1 MKKLF
6 IFLFALSCINILSF
20 AQEQP
25 KHEFRASWMT
35 TGYGLDWP
43 RQKTADAQKVEL
55 QQKLDA
61 LVAGN
66 HNAVC
71 LQVRSFSDAIYKSSY
86 EPWADCLTGTRGQ
99 DPGYDPLAFAIE
111 EAHKRG
117 LELHVWVN
125 PFRVTPSGVLSTDD
139 PVWKNA
145 GQWIIKYNNSSF
157 SGQIIDPGYPEA
169 RDYVH
174 NVFMEI
180 VNNYDIDG
188 ILMDDYFYA
197 YGGTNNEDA
206 DSRSKHLYKVTDAD
220 KDNSY
225 IDDWRRANVDSVVH
239 RLYRDLQ
246 KTKPWVRFGMG
257 TPGNWSNKATAGSYY
272 GISLPATTAMESYDA
287 LYCNPVEWAKQGW
300 VDYLNPQVYWSTT
313 AKKGDY
319 DILTPWWAK
328 KICEHFSNKLPNGQK
343 VHFFASQGACYAYD
357 SDGMEGYNDGVAE
370 IQRQIDVNRANL
382 SSGYTG
388 SVLFSTSS
396 AILMRNELRESHFK
410 YKALPPAMSWKS
422 KTTLDAPTN
431 LTVKDTVLIWEHPSA
446 ERFTIY
452 CYPRETK
459 NTSTKATSS
468 TIPTQEEL
476 WASYKTA
483 SGLTGLGNLSE
494 ITAQETPCKV
504 ICTKLTATEVQ
515 KAFANTDWTWLK
527 NYITKVQN
535 SQKGNAVATSTV
547 PELTD
552 DLTTAA
558 WRYAI
563 AAFFLQTQ
571 YDAWPYSADF
581 TTAGQSSAWGPA
593 YLGEEEGSN
602 DDSNTG
608 NDNSENS
615 DNNITS
621 NTPAPEY
628 LKTVV
633 YGNSCRLDGW
643 GDLSQYTIAV
653 YSYDRYGVEHAAGYY
668 EGTEIYEPKVAIY
681 WELDG
686 GTVDVTLPTFVT
698 ERYVLPIPTKEG
710 YEFGG
715 WYNTK
720 AMRGKKITEIPAGWE
735 GTLYAKWTETEQ
747 KPEIVW
753 ELNGGSIDED
763 LPTFVRE
770 TYVLPTPYKED
781 NDFDGWYSTAD
792 FQENTSLTE
801 IPANWKGTLYA
812 KWKPTTAL
820 HSISI
825 NEKMEVYDVM
835 GRLVGT
841 TLPSGTGIFLVKQ
854 GNNTYKIVL

>member
-1 MKKLF
+1 MKK
-6 IFLFALSCINILSF
+6 IFLFLFTLAIGITTLYAN
-20 AQEQP
+20 P

-43 RQKTADAQKVEL
+43 RNKTIDAQKAEL

-61 LVAGN
+61 LVVGN

-71 LQVRSFSDAIYKSSY
+71 LQVRSFADAIYKSSY

-125 PFRVTPSGVLSTDD
+125 PFRVTPSGTLSTDD

-174 NVFMEI
+174 KVLMEI

-197 YGGTNNEDA
+197 YGGTNSEDA

-272 GISLPATTAMESYDA
+272 GISLPATTAMESYDY
-287 LYCNPVEWAKQGW
+287 LYCNPVEWAKKGW

-328 KICEHFSNKLPNGQK
+328 KVCENFSNKLPNGQK
-343 VHFFASQGACYAYD
+343 VHFFASQGACYVYD
-357 SDGMEGYNDGVAE
+357 NDGMEGYNDGVAE

-388 SVLFSTSS
+388 SVFFSTSS
-396 AILMRNELRESHFK
+396 AILMRNELRESHFQ
-410 YKALPPAMSWKS
+410 YKALPPAMTWKS
-422 KTTLDAPTN
+422 KTTLAAPTN
-431 LTVKDTVLIWEHPSA
+431 VKVKDTVMSWEHPTA

-452 CYPRETK
+452 IYPRGSK
-459 NTSTKATSS
+459 GIAAKDNAAAATV
-468 TIPTQEEL
+468 PTQEEL
-476 WASYKTA
+476 WTNFKTDA
-483 SGLTGLGNLSE
+483 GLSGLGTLATINTGDMVAS
-494 ITAQETPCKV
+494 CKT
-504 ICTKLTATEVQ
+504 ICTKLNATEVQ
-515 KAFANTDWTWLK
+515 KAFSNSNWTWLK
-527 NYITKVQN
+527 NYIAKVQN
-535 SQKGNAVATSTV
+535 AQKGNAVATSTV

-552 DLTTAA
+552 DLTAA
-558 WRYAI
+558 TWRYAI

-571 YDAWPYSADF
+571 YTAWPYSADF
-581 TTAGQSSAWGPA
+581 TTAGQPSAWGPA
-593 YLGEEEGSN
+593 YLGEDTGS
-602 DDSNTG
+602 G
-608 NDNSENS
+608 NNGGNNSGDNGGNS
-615 DNNITS
+615 QPDTY

-633 YGNSCRLDGW
+633 YGKSCRMDGW
-643 GDLSQYTIAV
+643 GDLSKLTVAI
-653 YSYDRYGVEHAAGYY
+653 YSYDRFGVEHDAAYY
-668 EGTEIYEPKVAIY
+668 EGNEVYEPKVAIK

-686 GTVDVTLPTFVT
+686 GTVDVDLPTYVT
-698 ERYVLPIPTKEG
+698 ERYVLPIPLKYG
-710 YEFGG
+710 YDFDC
-715 WYNTK
+715 WRSVKTT
-720 AMRGKKITEIPAGWE
+720 RGQKITEIPAGWE
-735 GTLYAKWTETEQ
+735 GTLYAFWKKWPTDVTNIIWNDQIQVYDIMGRFVGNE
-747 KPEIVW
+747 
-753 ELNGGSIDED
+753 
-763 LPTFVRE
+763 LPTDQHGVFIV
-770 TYVLPTPYKED
+770 
-781 NDFDGWYSTAD
+781 
-792 FQENTSLTE
+792 
-801 IPANWKGTLYA
+801 I
-812 KWKPTTAL
+812 
-820 HSISI
+820 
-825 NEKMEVYDVM
+825 
-835 GRLVGT
+835 
-841 TLPSGTGIFLVKQ
+841 Q
-854 GNNTYKIVL
+854 GKNKVKIVL

>member
-1 MKKLF
+1 MKKILL
-6 IFLFALSCINILSF
+6 FLFTLAVGISTVYAN
-20 AQEQP
+20 P
-25 KHEFRASWMT
+25 KYEFRASWMT

-43 RQKTADAQKVEL
+43 RQKTADAQKAEL

-71 LQVRSFSDAIYKSSY
+71 LQVRSFCDAIYKSSY

-125 PFRVTPSGVLSTDD
+125 PFRVTPSGTLSTDD

-174 NVFMEI
+174 KVLMEI

-197 YGGTNNEDA
+197 YGDTNSEDA

-246 KTKPWVRFGMG
+246 KTKPWVRFGVG
-257 TPGNWSNKATAGSYY
+257 TPGNWTNKAPAGSYN
-272 GISLPATTAMESYDA
+272 GISLPATTAMESYDY

-328 KICEHFSNKLPNGQK
+328 KVCENFSNKLPNGQK
-343 VHFFASQGACYAYD
+343 VHFFASQGACYVYD
-357 SDGMEGYNDGVAE
+357 NDGMEGYNDGVAE

-410 YKALPPAMSWKS
+410 FKALPPAMSWKS
-422 KTTLDAPTN
+422 KTTLAAPTN
-431 LTVKDTVLIWEHPSA
+431 VKVKDTVMSWEHPTA

-452 CYPRETK
+452 LCPRGTK
-459 NTSTKATSS
+459 GIAAKNNAAAVSV
-468 TIPTQEEL
+468 PTQEEL

-483 SGLTGLGNLSE
+483 AGLSGLGTLSE
-494 ITAQETPCKV
+494 IATQTTPCKV

-515 KAFANTDWTWLK
+515 KAFSNASWTWLK
-527 NYITKVQN
+527 DYIARVQN
-535 SQKGNAVATSTV
+535 AQKGNVVATSTV

-552 DLTTAA
+552 DLTAA
-558 WRYAI
+558 TWRYAI

-571 YDAWPYSADF
+571 YTAWPYSADF
-581 TTAGQSSAWGPA
+581 TTAGQPSAWGPA
-593 YLGEEEGSN
+593 YLGE
-602 DDSNTG
+602 DTG
-608 NDNSENS
+608 DNGS
-615 DNNITS
+615 DNGGNNSGDNGGNTS
-621 NTPAPEY
+621 QPETYNTPAPEY
-628 LKTVV
+628 LKAVV
-633 YGNSCRLDGW
+633 YGKSCRMDGW
-643 GDLSQYTIAV
+643 GDLSQYTIAI
-653 YSYDRYGVEHAAGYY
+653 YSYDRFGIEHAAAYY
-668 EGTEIYEPKVAIY
+668 EGNEVYEPKVAIK

-686 GTVDVTLPTFVT
+686 GTVDVDLPTYVT
-698 ERYVLPIPTKEG
+698 ERYVLPIPHKQG
-710 YEFGG
+710 YDFDC
-715 WYNTK
+715 WRSVKTT
-720 AMRGKKITEIPAGWE
+720 RGQKITEIPAGWE
-735 GTLYAKWTETEQ
+735 GTLYAFWKKNSSAVEDIQ
-747 KPEIVW
+747 F
-753 ELNGGSIDED
+753 NGSI
-763 LPTFVRE
+763 
-770 TYVLPTPYKED
+770 
-781 NDFDGWYSTAD
+781 
-792 FQENTSLTE
+792 
-801 IPANWKGTLYA
+801 
-812 KWKPTTAL
+812 
-820 HSISI
+820 
-825 NEKMEVYDVM
+825 EVYDIM
-835 GRLVGT
+835 GRYVGNE
-841 TLPSGTGIFLVKQ
+841 LPTDQHGVFIIIQ
-854 GNNTYKIVL
+854 GKNQAKVVL

>member
-1 MKKLF
+1 MKK
-6 IFLFALSCINILSF
+6 IFLFLFTLAIGITTLYAN
-20 AQEQP
+20 P

-43 RQKTADAQKVEL
+43 RNKTIDAQKAEL

-61 LVAGN
+61 LVVGN

-71 LQVRSFSDAIYKSSY
+71 LQVRSFADAIYKSSY

-125 PFRVTPSGVLSTDD
+125 PFRVTPSGTLSTDD

-174 NVFMEI
+174 KVFMEI

-197 YGGTNNEDA
+197 YGGTNTEDA

-257 TPGNWSNKATAGSYY
+257 TPGHWSNKATAGSYY
-272 GISLPATTAMESYDA
+272 GISLPATTAMESYDY
-287 LYCNPVEWAKQGW
+287 LYCNPVEWAKKGW

-328 KICEHFSNKLPNGQK
+328 KVCENFSNKLPNGQK
-343 VHFFASQGACYAYD
+343 VHFFASQGACYVYD
-357 SDGMEGYNDGVAE
+357 NDGMEGYNDGVAE

-410 YKALPPAMSWKS
+410 CKALVPPMDWKS
-422 KTTLDAPTN
+422 KTTLAAPTN
-431 LTVKDTVLIWEHPSA
+431 VKVKDTVMSWEHPNA

-452 CYPRETK
+452 IYPRGSK
-459 NTSTKATSS
+459 GIAAKDNAAAATV
-468 TIPTQEEL
+468 PTQEEL
-476 WASYKTA
+476 WASFKTA
-483 SGLTGLGNLSE
+483 AGLSGLGTLAE
-494 ITAQETPCKV
+494 IQNTKPCDNASDPCEHRKICAKLDATMVSKV
-504 ICTKLTATEVQ
+504 FAKTE
-515 KAFANTDWTWLK
+515 WTWLK
-527 NYITKVQN
+527 NYIKSVQ
-535 SQKGNAVATSTV
+535 TD
-547 PELTD
+547 LTD
-552 DLTTAA
+552 DLSAAA

-563 AAFFLQTQ
+563 AAFFLQSQHT
-571 YDAWPYSADF
+571 AWPASADF
-581 TTAGQSSAWGPA
+581 TTAGQPSAWGPA
-593 YLGEEEGSN
+593 YLGEDTGDN
-602 DDSNTG
+602 GGNTG
-608 NDNSENS
+608 GDSGN
-615 DNNITS
+615 TS
-621 NTPAPEY
+621 ANTPAPEY

-633 YGNSCRLDGW
+633 YGKSCRMDGW
-643 GDLSQYTIAV
+643 GDLSTKTVAI
-653 YSYDRYGVEHAAGYY
+653 YSYDRFGVEHAAAYY
-668 EGTEIYEPKVAIY
+668 EGNEVYEPKVEIF

-686 GTVDVTLPTFVT
+686 GKVDGDLPTYVT
-698 ERYVLPIPTKEG
+698 ERYVLPIPVKYG
-710 YEFGG
+710 YNFDC
-715 WYNTK
+715 WRSVKSN
-720 AMRGKKITEIPAGWE
+720 RGQKLTEIPAGW
-735 GTLYAKWTETEQ
+735 
-747 KPEIVW
+747 
-753 ELNGGSIDED
+753 
-763 LPTFVRE
+763 
-770 TYVLPTPYKED
+770 
-781 NDFDGWYSTAD
+781 
-792 FQENTSLTE
+792 
-801 IPANWKGTLYA
+801 KGTLYA
-812 KWKPTTAL
+812 FWKKWSTDITD
-820 HSISI
+820 ITW
-825 NEKMEVYDVM
+825 NEQTQVYDIM
-835 GRLVGT
+835 GRFVGNE
-841 TLPSGTGIFLVKQ
+841 LPTDQHGVFIVIQ
-854 GNNTYKIVL
+854 GKNKVKIVL

>member
-1 MKKLF
+1 MKK
-6 IFLFALSCINILSF
+6 IFLFLFTLAIGITTLYAN
-20 AQEQP
+20 P

-43 RQKTADAQKVEL
+43 KNKTIDAQKAEL

-61 LVAGN
+61 LVVGN

-71 LQVRSFSDAIYKSSY
+71 LQVRSFADAIYKSSY

-125 PFRVTPSGVLSTDD
+125 PFRVTPSGTLSTDD

-174 NVFMEI
+174 KVFMEI

-197 YGGTNNEDA
+197 YGGTNTEDA

-257 TPGNWSNKATAGSYY
+257 TPGHWSNKATAGSYY
-272 GISLPATTAMESYDA
+272 GISLPATTAMESYDY
-287 LYCNPVEWAKQGW
+287 LYCNPVEWAKKGW

-328 KICEHFSNKLPNGQK
+328 KVCENFSNKLPNGQK
-343 VHFFASQGACYAYD
+343 VHFFASQGACYVYD
-357 SDGMEGYNDGVAE
+357 NDGMEGYNDGVAE

-396 AILMRNELRESHFK
+396 AILMRNDLRESHFK
-410 YKALPPAMSWKS
+410 FKALPPAMSWKS
-422 KTTLDAPTN
+422 KTTLAAPTN
-431 LTVKDTVLIWEHPSA
+431 VKVKDTVMSWEHPTA

-452 CYPRETK
+452 IYPRGSKGIAAK
-459 NTSTKATSS
+459 NNAAAATV
-468 TIPTQEEL
+468 PTQEEL
-476 WASYKTA
+476 WTNFKTDA
-483 SGLTGLGNLSE
+483 GLSGLGTLATINTGDMVAS
-494 ITAQETPCKV
+494 CKT
-504 ICTKLTATEVQ
+504 ICTKLNAAEVQ
-515 KAFANTDWTWLK
+515 KAFSNSNWTWLK
-527 NYITKVQN
+527 NYIAKVQN
-535 SQKGNAVATSTV
+535 AQKGNAVATSTV

-552 DLTTAA
+552 DLTAA
-558 WRYAI
+558 TWRYAI

-571 YDAWPYSADF
+571 YTAWPYSADF
-581 TTAGQSSAWGPA
+581 TTAGQPSAWGPA
-593 YLGEEEGSN
+593 YLGEDTGSGDN
-602 DDSNTG
+602 GG
-608 NDNSENS
+608 NNSGDNGGNS
-615 DNNITS
+615 QPDTY

-633 YGNSCRLDGW
+633 YGKSCRMDGW
-643 GDLSQYTIAV
+643 GDLSTKTVAI
-653 YSYDRYGVEHAAGYY
+653 YSYDRFGVEHAAAYY
-668 EGTEIYEPKVAIY
+668 EGNEVYEPKVEIF

-686 GTVDVTLPTFVT
+686 GKVDGELPTYVT
-698 ERYVLPIPTKEG
+698 ERYVLPIPVKYG
-710 YEFGG
+710 YNFDC
-715 WYNTK
+715 WRSVKTT
-720 AMRGKKITEIPAGWE
+720 RGQKLTEIPAGW
-735 GTLYAKWTETEQ
+735 
-747 KPEIVW
+747 
-753 ELNGGSIDED
+753 
-763 LPTFVRE
+763 
-770 TYVLPTPYKED
+770 
-781 NDFDGWYSTAD
+781 
-792 FQENTSLTE
+792 
-801 IPANWKGTLYA
+801 KGTLYA
-812 KWKPTTAL
+812 FWKKWSTDITD
-820 HSISI
+820 ITW
-825 NEKMEVYDVM
+825 NEQTQVYDIM
-835 GRLVGT
+835 GRFVGNE
-841 TLPSGTGIFLVKQ
+841 LPTDQHGVFIVIQ
-854 GNNTYKIVL
+854 GKNKVKIVL

>member
-1 MKKLF
+1 MKKILL
-6 IFLFALSCINILSF
+6 FLFTLAVGVSTLYAN
-20 AQEQP
+20 P

-35 TGYGLDWP
+35 TGYGLDCP
-43 RQKTADAQKVEL
+43 RQKTEDAQQQEL
-55 QQKLDA
+55 RQKFDA

-71 LQVRSFSDAIYKSSY
+71 LQVRSFCDAIYKSSY

-99 DPGYDPLAFAIE
+99 DPGYDPLEFAIQ

-125 PFRVTPSGVLSTDD
+125 PFRVTPSGTLSTDD

-145 GQWIIKYNNSSF
+145 GQWIIKYSNSSF

-174 NVFMEI
+174 KVLMEI

-197 YGGTNNEDA
+197 YGGTNSEDA

-246 KTKPWVRFGMG
+246 KVKPWVRFGMG
-257 TPGNWSNKATAGSYY
+257 TPGHWTNKAPAGSYY
-272 GISLPATTAMESYDA
+272 GISLPATTAMESYDY

-328 KICEHFSNKLPNGQK
+328 KVCENFSNKLPNGQK
-343 VHFFASQGACYAYD
+343 VHFFASQGACYVYD
-357 SDGMEGYNDGVAE
+357 NDGMEGYNDGVAE

-410 YKALPPAMSWKS
+410 FKALPPAMSWKS
-422 KTTLDAPTN
+422 KTTLAAPTN
-431 LTVKDTVLIWEHPSA
+431 VKVKDTVMSWEHPTA

-452 CYPRETK
+452 IYPRGSKGIAAK
-459 NTSTKATSS
+459 NNTAAA

-476 WASYKTA
+476 WANFKTA
-483 SGLTGLGNLSE
+483 AGLSGLGTLATINTGDMVAS
-494 ITAQETPCKV
+494 CKT
-504 ICTKLTATEVQ
+504 ICTKLNATEVQ
-515 KAFANTDWTWLK
+515 KAFSNSNWTWLK
-527 NYITKVQN
+527 NYIAKVQN
-535 SQKGNAVATSTV
+535 AQKGNTVATSTV

-552 DLTTAA
+552 DLTAA
-558 WRYAI
+558 TWRYAI

-571 YDAWPYSADF
+571 YTAWPYSADF
-581 TTAGQSSAWGPA
+581 TSAGQPSAWGPA
-593 YLGEEEGSN
+593 YLGEDTGSGDN
-602 DDSNTG
+602 GGDNGGNTG
-608 NDNSENS
+608 GSTGGT
-615 DNNITS
+615 TS
-621 NTPAPEY
+621 ANTPAPEY

-633 YGNSCRLDGW
+633 YGKSCRMDGW
-643 GDLSQYTIAV
+643 GDLSQYTIAI
-653 YSYDRYGVEHAAGYY
+653 YSYDRFGVEHAAAYY
-668 EGTEIYEPKVAIY
+668 EGNEVYEPKVAIK

-686 GTVDVTLPTFVT
+686 GTVDVDLPTYVT
-698 ERYVLPIPTKEG
+698 ERYVLPIPHKQG
-710 YEFGG
+710 YDFDC
-715 WYNTK
+715 WRSVKTT
-720 AMRGKKITEIPAGWE
+720 RGQKITEIPAGWE
-735 GTLYAKWTETEQ
+735 GTLYAFWK
-747 KPEIVW
+747 K
-753 ELNGGSIDED
+753 N
-763 LPTFVRE
+763 
-770 TYVLPTPYKED
+770 
-781 NDFDGWYSTAD
+781 NTAAV
-792 FQENTSLTE
+792 ENLSLTE
-801 IPANWKGTLYA
+801 TLQ
-812 KWKPTTAL
+812 
-820 HSISI
+820 
-825 NEKMEVYDVM
+825 VYDIM
-835 GRLVGT
+835 GRYIGEQ
-841 TLPSGTGIFLVKQ
+841 LPTDQHGIFIIIQ
-854 GNNTYKIVL
+854 GENNFKIVL

>member
-1 MKKLF
+1 MKK
-6 IFLFALSCINILSF
+6 IFLFLFTLAIGITTLYAN
-20 AQEQP
+20 P

-43 RQKTADAQKVEL
+43 RNKTIDAQKAEL

-61 LVAGN
+61 LVVGN

-71 LQVRSFSDAIYKSSY
+71 LQVRSFADAIYKSSY

-125 PFRVTPSGVLSTDD
+125 PFRVTPSGTLSTDD

-174 NVFMEI
+174 KVFMEI

-197 YGGTNNEDA
+197 YGGTNTEDA

-257 TPGNWSNKATAGSYY
+257 TPGNWSNKGTAGSYY
-272 GISLPATTAMESYDA
+272 GISLPATTAMESYDY
-287 LYCNPVEWAKQGW
+287 LYCNPVEWAKKGW

-328 KICEHFSNKLPNGQK
+328 KVCENFSNKLPNGQK
-343 VHFFASQGACYAYD
+343 VHFFASQGACYVYD
-357 SDGMEGYNDGVAE
+357 NDGMEGYNDGVAE

-388 SVLFSTSS
+388 SVFFSTSS
-396 AILMRNELRESHFK
+396 AILMRNELRESHFQ
-410 YKALPPAMSWKS
+410 YKALPPAMTWKS
-422 KTTLDAPTN
+422 KTTLAAPTN
-431 LTVKDTVLIWEHPSA
+431 VKVKDTVMSWEHPNA

-452 CYPRETK
+452 IYPRGSK
-459 NTSTKATSS
+459 GIAAKDNAAAATV
-468 TIPTQEEL
+468 PTQEEL
-476 WASYKTA
+476 WTSFKTDA
-483 SGLTGLGNLSE
+483 GLSGLGTLATINTGDMVAS
-494 ITAQETPCKV
+494 CKT
-504 ICTKLTATEVQ
+504 ICTKLNATEVQ
-515 KAFANTDWTWLK
+515 KAFSNSNWTWLK
-527 NYITKVQN
+527 NYIAKVQN
-535 SQKGNAVATSTV
+535 AQKGNAVATSTV

-552 DLTTAA
+552 DLTAA
-558 WRYAI
+558 TWRYAI

-571 YDAWPYSADF
+571 YTAWPYSADF
-581 TTAGQSSAWGPA
+581 TTAGQPSAWGPA
-593 YLGEEEGSN
+593 YLGE
-602 DDSNTG
+602 DTG
-608 NDNSENS
+608 AGDNGGNNS
-615 DNNITS
+615 GDNGGNSQPDTY

-633 YGNSCRLDGW
+633 YGKSCRMDGW
-643 GDLSQYTIAV
+643 GDLSTKTVAI
-653 YSYDRYGVEHAAGYY
+653 YSYDRFGVEHAAAYY
-668 EGTEIYEPKVAIY
+668 EGNEVYEPKVEIF

-686 GTVDVTLPTFVT
+686 GKVDGDLPTYVT
-698 ERYVLPIPTKEG
+698 ERYVLPIPVKYG
-710 YEFGG
+710 YNFDC
-715 WYNTK
+715 WRSVKST
-720 AMRGKKITEIPAGWE
+720 RGQKLTEIPAGW
-735 GTLYAKWTETEQ
+735 
-747 KPEIVW
+747 
-753 ELNGGSIDED
+753 
-763 LPTFVRE
+763 
-770 TYVLPTPYKED
+770 
-781 NDFDGWYSTAD
+781 
-792 FQENTSLTE
+792 
-801 IPANWKGTLYA
+801 KGTLYA
-812 KWKPTTAL
+812 FWKKWPTDVTN
-820 HSISI
+820 II
-825 NEKMEVYDVM
+825 WNEQIQVYDLM
-835 GRLVGT
+835 GRFVGNE
-841 TLPSGTGIFLVKQ
+841 LPTDQHGVFIVIQ
-854 GNNTYKIVL
+854 GKNKVKIVL

>member
-1 MKKLF
+1 MKK
-6 IFLFALSCINILSF
+6 IFLFLFTLAIGITTLYAN
-20 AQEQP
+20 P

-43 RQKTADAQKVEL
+43 RNKTIDAQKAEL

-61 LVAGN
+61 LVVGN

-71 LQVRSFSDAIYKSSY
+71 LQVRSFADAIYKSSY

-125 PFRVTPSGVLSTDD
+125 PFRVTPSGTLSTDD

-174 NVFMEI
+174 KVFMEI

-197 YGGTNNEDA
+197 YGGTNTEDA

-257 TPGNWSNKATAGSYY
+257 TPGHWSNKATAGSYY
-272 GISLPATTAMESYDA
+272 GISLPATTAMESYDY
-287 LYCNPVEWAKQGW
+287 LYCNPVEWAKKGW

-328 KICEHFSNKLPNGQK
+328 KVCENFSNKLPNGQK
-343 VHFFASQGACYAYD
+343 VHFFASQGACYVYD
-357 SDGMEGYNDGVAE
+357 NDGMEGYNDGVAE

-388 SVLFSTSS
+388 SVFFSTSS

-410 YKALPPAMSWKS
+410 YKALPPAMTWKS
-422 KTTLDAPTN
+422 KTTLAAPTN
-431 LTVKDTVLIWEHPSA
+431 VKVKDTVMTWEHPTA

-452 CYPRETK
+452 IYPRGSK
-459 NTSTKATSS
+459 GIAAKDNAAAATV
-468 TIPTQEEL
+468 PTQEEL

-483 SGLTGLGNLSE
+483 AGLSGLGTLATINTGDMVAS
-494 ITAQETPCKV
+494 CKT
-504 ICTKLTATEVQ
+504 ICTKLNAAEVQ
-515 KAFANTDWTWLK
+515 KAFSNSNWTWLK
-527 NYITKVQN
+527 NYIAKVQN
-535 SQKGNAVATSTV
+535 AQKGNAVATSTV

-552 DLTTAA
+552 DLTAA
-558 WRYAI
+558 TWRYAI

-571 YDAWPYSADF
+571 YPAWPYSADF
-581 TTAGQSSAWGPA
+581 TTAGQPSAWGPA
-593 YLGEEEGSN
+593 YLGEDTGSGDN
-602 DDSNTG
+602 GG
-608 NDNSENS
+608 NNSGDNGGNS
-615 DNNITS
+615 QPDTY

-633 YGNSCRLDGW
+633 YGKSCRMDGW
-643 GDLSQYTIAV
+643 GDLSTKTVAI
-653 YSYDRYGVEHAAGYY
+653 YSYDRFGVEHAAAYY
-668 EGTEIYEPKVAIY
+668 EGNEVYEPKVEIF

-686 GTVDVTLPTFVT
+686 GKVDGELPTYVT
-698 ERYVLPIPTKEG
+698 ERYVLPIPVKYG
-710 YEFGG
+710 YNFDC
-715 WYNTK
+715 WRSVKTT
-720 AMRGKKITEIPAGWE
+720 RGQKLTEIPAGW
-735 GTLYAKWTETEQ
+735 
-747 KPEIVW
+747 
-753 ELNGGSIDED
+753 
-763 LPTFVRE
+763 
-770 TYVLPTPYKED
+770 
-781 NDFDGWYSTAD
+781 
-792 FQENTSLTE
+792 
-801 IPANWKGTLYA
+801 KGTLYA
-812 KWKPTTAL
+812 FWTKWPTDVTN
-820 HSISI
+820 II
-825 NEKMEVYDVM
+825 WNDQIQVYDIM
-835 GRLVGT
+835 GRFVGNE
-841 TLPSGTGIFLVKQ
+841 LPTDQHGVFIVIQ
-854 GNNTYKIVL
+854 GKNKVKIVL

>member
-1 MKKLF
+1 MKK
-6 IFLFALSCINILSF
+6 IFLFLFTLAIGITTLYAN
-20 AQEQP
+20 P

-43 RQKTADAQKVEL
+43 KNKTIDAQKAEL

-61 LVAGN
+61 LVVGN

-71 LQVRSFSDAIYKSSY
+71 LQVRSFADAIYKSSY

-125 PFRVTPSGVLSTDD
+125 PFRVTPSGTLSTDD

-174 NVFMEI
+174 KVFMEI

-197 YGGTNNEDA
+197 YGGTNTEDA

-257 TPGNWSNKATAGSYY
+257 TPGHWSNKATAGSYY
-272 GISLPATTAMESYDA
+272 GISLPATTAMESYDY
-287 LYCNPVEWAKQGW
+287 LYCNPVEWAKKGW

-328 KICEHFSNKLPNGQK
+328 KVCENFSNKLPNGQK
-343 VHFFASQGACYAYD
+343 VHFFASQGACYVYD
-357 SDGMEGYNDGVAE
+357 NDGMEGYNDGVAE

-388 SVLFSTSS
+388 SVFFSTSS

-410 YKALPPAMSWKS
+410 YKALPPAMTWKS
-422 KTTLDAPTN
+422 KTTLAAPTN
-431 LTVKDTVLIWEHPSA
+431 VKVKDTVMSWEHPTA

-452 CYPRETK
+452 IYPRGSKGIAAK
-459 NTSTKATSS
+459 NNAAAATV
-468 TIPTQEEL
+468 PTQEEL
-476 WASYKTA
+476 WTNFKTDA
-483 SGLTGLGNLSE
+483 GLSGLGTLATINTGDMVAS
-494 ITAQETPCKV
+494 CKT
-504 ICTKLTATEVQ
+504 ICTKLNAAEVQ
-515 KAFANTDWTWLK
+515 KAFSNSNWTWLK
-527 NYITKVQN
+527 NYIAKVQN
-535 SQKGNAVATSTV
+535 AQKGNAVATSTV

-552 DLTTAA
+552 DLTAA
-558 WRYAI
+558 TWRYAI

-571 YDAWPYSADF
+571 YTAWPYSADF
-581 TTAGQSSAWGPA
+581 TTAGQPSAWGPA
-593 YLGEEEGSN
+593 YLGEDTGSGDN
-602 DDSNTG
+602 GG
-608 NDNSENS
+608 NNSGDNGGNS
-615 DNNITS
+615 QPDTY

-633 YGNSCRLDGW
+633 YGKSCRMDGW
-643 GDLSQYTIAV
+643 GDLSTKTVAI
-653 YSYDRYGVEHAAGYY
+653 YSYDRFGVEHAAAYY
-668 EGTEIYEPKVAIY
+668 EGNEVYEPKVEIF

-686 GTVDVTLPTFVT
+686 GKVDGELPTYVT
-698 ERYVLPIPTKEG
+698 ERYVLPIPLKYG
-710 YEFGG
+710 YDFDC
-715 WYNTK
+715 WRSVKTT
-720 AMRGKKITEIPAGWE
+720 RGQKLTEIPAGW
-735 GTLYAKWTETEQ
+735 
-747 KPEIVW
+747 
-753 ELNGGSIDED
+753 
-763 LPTFVRE
+763 
-770 TYVLPTPYKED
+770 
-781 NDFDGWYSTAD
+781 
-792 FQENTSLTE
+792 
-801 IPANWKGTLYA
+801 KGTLYA
-812 KWKPTTAL
+812 FWKKWSTDITD
-820 HSISI
+820 ITW
-825 NEKMEVYDVM
+825 NEQTQVYDIM
-835 GRLVGT
+835 GRFVGNE
-841 TLPSGTGIFLVKQ
+841 LPTDQHGVFIVIQ
-854 GNNTYKIVL
+854 GKNKVKIVL

>member
-1 MKKLF
+1 MKK
-6 IFLFALSCINILSF
+6 IFLFLFTLAIGITTLYAN
-20 AQEQP
+20 P

-43 RQKTADAQKVEL
+43 KNKTIDAQKAEL

-61 LVAGN
+61 LVVGN

-71 LQVRSFSDAIYKSSY
+71 LQVRSFADAIYKSSY

-125 PFRVTPSGVLSTDD
+125 PFRVTPSGTLSTDD

-174 NVFMEI
+174 KVFMEI

-197 YGGTNNEDA
+197 YGGTNTEDA

-257 TPGNWSNKATAGSYY
+257 TPGHWSNKATAGSYY
-272 GISLPATTAMESYDA
+272 GISLPATTAMESYDY
-287 LYCNPVEWAKQGW
+287 LYCNPVEWAKKGW

-328 KICEHFSNKLPNGQK
+328 KVCENFSNKLPNGQK
-343 VHFFASQGACYAYD
+343 VHFFASQGACYVYD
-357 SDGMEGYNDGVAE
+357 NDGMEGYNDGVAE

-410 YKALPPAMSWKS
+410 YKALPPAMTWKS
-422 KTTLDAPTN
+422 KTTLAAPTN
-431 LTVKDTVLIWEHPSA
+431 VKVKDTVMSWEHPTA

-452 CYPRETK
+452 IYPRGSK
-459 NTSTKATSS
+459 GIAAKDNAAAATV
-468 TIPTQEEL
+468 PTQEEL
-476 WASYKTA
+476 WTNFKTDA
-483 SGLTGLGNLSE
+483 GLSGLGTLATINTGDMVAS
-494 ITAQETPCKV
+494 CKT
-504 ICTKLTATEVQ
+504 ICTKLNATEVQ
-515 KAFANTDWTWLK
+515 KAFSNSNWTWLK
-527 NYITKVQN
+527 NYIAKVQN
-535 SQKGNAVATSTV
+535 AQKGNAVATSTV

-552 DLTTAA
+552 DLTAA
-558 WRYAI
+558 TWRYAI

-571 YDAWPYSADF
+571 YTAWPYSADF
-581 TTAGQSSAWGPA
+581 TTAGQPSAWGPA
-593 YLGEEEGSN
+593 YLGEDTGSGDN
-602 DDSNTG
+602 GG
-608 NDNSENS
+608 NNSGDNGGNS
-615 DNNITS
+615 QPDTY

-633 YGNSCRLDGW
+633 YGKSCRMDGW
-643 GDLSQYTIAV
+643 GDLSTKTVAI
-653 YSYDRYGVEHAAGYY
+653 YSYDRFGVEHAAAYY
-668 EGTEIYEPKVAIY
+668 EGNEVYEPKVEIF

-686 GTVDVTLPTFVT
+686 GKVDGELPTYVT
-698 ERYVLPIPTKEG
+698 ERYVLPIPLKYG
-710 YEFGG
+710 YDFDC
-715 WYNTK
+715 WRSVKTT
-720 AMRGKKITEIPAGWE
+720 RGQKLTEIPAGW
-735 GTLYAKWTETEQ
+735 
-747 KPEIVW
+747 
-753 ELNGGSIDED
+753 
-763 LPTFVRE
+763 
-770 TYVLPTPYKED
+770 
-781 NDFDGWYSTAD
+781 
-792 FQENTSLTE
+792 
-801 IPANWKGTLYA
+801 KGTLYA
-812 KWKPTTAL
+812 FWKKWSTDITD
-820 HSISI
+820 ITW
-825 NEKMEVYDVM
+825 NEQTQVYDIM
-835 GRLVGT
+835 GRFVGNE
-841 TLPSGTGIFLVKQ
+841 LPTDQHGVFIVIQ
-854 GNNTYKIVL
+854 GKNKVKIVL

>member
-1 MKKLF
+1 MKK
-6 IFLFALSCINILSF
+6 IFLFLFTLAIGITTLYAN
-20 AQEQP
+20 P

-43 RQKTADAQKVEL
+43 KNKTIDAQKAEL

-61 LVAGN
+61 LVVGN

-71 LQVRSFSDAIYKSSY
+71 LQVRSFADAIYKSSY

-125 PFRVTPSGVLSTDD
+125 PFRVTPSGTLSTDD

-174 NVFMEI
+174 KVFMEI

-197 YGGTNNEDA
+197 YGSTNTEDA

-257 TPGNWSNKATAGSYY
+257 TPGHWSNKATAGSYY
-272 GISLPATTAMESYDA
+272 GISLPATTAMESYDY
-287 LYCNPVEWAKQGW
+287 LYCNPVEWAKKGW

-328 KICEHFSNKLPNGQK
+328 KVCENFSNKLPNGQK

-357 SDGMEGYNDGVAE
+357 NDGMEGYNDGVAE

-410 YKALPPAMSWKS
+410 YKALPPAMTWKS
-422 KTTLDAPTN
+422 KTTLAAPTN
-431 LTVKDTVLIWEHPSA
+431 VKVKDTVMTWEHPTA

-452 CYPRETK
+452 IYPRGSK
-459 NTSTKATSS
+459 GIAAKDNAAAATV
-468 TIPTQEEL
+468 PTQEEL

-483 SGLTGLGNLSE
+483 AGLSGLGTLATINTGDMVAS
-494 ITAQETPCKV
+494 CKT
-504 ICTKLTATEVQ
+504 ICTKLNAAEVQ
-515 KAFANTDWTWLK
+515 KAFSNSNWTWLK
-527 NYITKVQN
+527 NYIAKVQN
-535 SQKGNAVATSTV
+535 AQKGNAVATSTV

-552 DLTTAA
+552 DLTAA
-558 WRYAI
+558 TWRYAI

-571 YDAWPYSADF
+571 YTAWPYSADF
-581 TTAGQSSAWGPA
+581 TTAGQPSAWGPA
-593 YLGEEEGSN
+593 YLGEDTGSGDN
-602 DDSNTG
+602 GG
-608 NDNSENS
+608 NNSGDNGGNS
-615 DNNITS
+615 QPDTY

-633 YGNSCRLDGW
+633 YGKSCRMDGW
-643 GDLSQYTIAV
+643 GDLSTKTVAI
-653 YSYDRYGVEHAAGYY
+653 YSYDRFGVEHAAAYY
-668 EGTEIYEPKVAIY
+668 EGNEVYEPKVEIF

-686 GTVDVTLPTFVT
+686 GKVDGELPTYVT
-698 ERYVLPIPTKEG
+698 ERYVLPIPVKYG
-710 YEFGG
+710 YNFDC
-715 WYNTK
+715 WRSVKTT
-720 AMRGKKITEIPAGWE
+720 RGQKLTEIPAGW
-735 GTLYAKWTETEQ
+735 
-747 KPEIVW
+747 
-753 ELNGGSIDED
+753 
-763 LPTFVRE
+763 
-770 TYVLPTPYKED
+770 
-781 NDFDGWYSTAD
+781 
-792 FQENTSLTE
+792 
-801 IPANWKGTLYA
+801 KGTLYA
-812 KWKPTTAL
+812 FWTKWPTDVTN
-820 HSISI
+820 II
-825 NEKMEVYDVM
+825 WNDQIQVYDIM
-835 GRLVGT
+835 GRFVGNE
-841 TLPSGTGIFLVKQ
+841 LPTDQHGVFIVIQ
-854 GNNTYKIVL
+854 GKNKVKIVL

>member
-1 MKKLF
+1 MKKILL
-6 IFLFALSCINILSF
+6 FLFTLAVGISTVYAN
-20 AQEQP
+20 P
-25 KHEFRASWMT
+25 KYEFRASWMT

-43 RQKTADAQKVEL
+43 RQKTKDAQQTEL
-55 QQKLDA
+55 KQKLDA

-71 LQVRSFSDAIYKSSY
+71 LQVRSFADAIYKSSY
-86 EPWADCLTGTRGQ
+86 EPWADCLTGVRGQ

-125 PFRVTPSGVLSTDD
+125 PFRVTPSGTLSTDD

-174 NVFMEI
+174 KVLMEI

-197 YGGTNNEDA
+197 YGGTNSEDA
-206 DSRSKHLYKVTDAD
+206 DSRSKHLYKLTDAD

-246 KTKPWVRFGMG
+246 KVKPWVRFGMG
-257 TPGNWSNKATAGSYY
+257 TPGHWTNKAPAGSYY
-272 GISLPATTAMESYDA
+272 GISLPATTAMESYDY

-328 KICEHFSNKLPNGQK
+328 KVCENFSNKLPNGQK

-357 SDGMEGYNDGVAE
+357 NDGMEGYNDGVAE

-410 YKALPPAMSWKS
+410 FKALPPAMDWKS
-422 KTTLDAPTN
+422 KTTLAAPTN
-431 LTVKDTVLIWEHPSA
+431 VKVKDTVMSWEHPTA
-446 ERFTIY
+446 ERFTVYI
-452 CYPRETK
+452 YPRGSKGIAAK
-459 NTSTKATSS
+459 NNAAAASV
-468 TIPTQEEL
+468 PTQEEL
-476 WASYKTA
+476 WSSYKTA
-483 SGLTGLGNLSE
+483 AGLSGLGTLSE
-494 ITAQETPCKV
+494 IATQTTPCKV

-515 KAFANTDWTWLK
+515 KAFSNASWTWLK
-527 NYITKVQN
+527 DYIARVQN
-535 SQKGNAVATSTV
+535 AQKGNAVATSTV
-547 PELTD
+547 PELTN
-552 DLTTAA
+552 DLTQAT

-571 YDAWPYSADF
+571 YTAWPYSADF
-581 TTAGQSSAWGPA
+581 TTAGQPSAWGPA
-593 YLGEEEGSN
+593 YLGEDTGDNGSDN
-602 DDSNTG
+602 GG
-608 NDNSENS
+608 NNSGDNSG
-615 DNNITS
+615 TTTQPTY

-628 LKTVV
+628 LKAVV
-633 YGNSCRLDGW
+633 YGKSCRMDGW
-643 GDLSQYTIAV
+643 GDLSQYTIAI
-653 YSYDRYGVEHAAGYY
+653 YSYDRFGIEHAAAYY
-668 EGTEIYEPKVAIY
+668 EGNEVYEPKVAIK

-686 GTVDVTLPTFVT
+686 GTVDVDLPTYVT
-698 ERYVLPIPTKEG
+698 ERYVLPIPHKQG
-710 YEFGG
+710 YDFEC
-715 WYNTK
+715 WRSVKTT
-720 AMRGKKITEIPAGWE
+720 RGQKITEIPAGWE
-735 GTLYAKWTETEQ
+735 GTLYAFWKKNSSAVEDIQ
-747 KPEIVW
+747 F
-753 ELNGGSIDED
+753 NGSI
-763 LPTFVRE
+763 
-770 TYVLPTPYKED
+770 
-781 NDFDGWYSTAD
+781 
-792 FQENTSLTE
+792 
-801 IPANWKGTLYA
+801 
-812 KWKPTTAL
+812 
-820 HSISI
+820 
-825 NEKMEVYDVM
+825 EVYDIM
-835 GRLVGT
+835 GRYVGNE
-841 TLPSGTGIFLVKQ
+841 LPTDQHGVFIIIQ
-854 GNNTYKIVL
+854 GKNQAKVVL

>member
-1 MKKLF
+1 MKK
-6 IFLFALSCINILSF
+6 IFLFLFTLAVGVSTLYAN
-20 AQEQP
+20 P

-35 TGYGLDWP
+35 TGYGIDWP
-43 RQKTADAQKVEL
+43 RQKTADAQKAEL

-71 LQVRSFSDAIYKSSY
+71 LQVRSFCDAIYKSSY

-125 PFRVTPSGVLSTDD
+125 PFRVTPSGTLSTDD

-174 NVFMEI
+174 KVLMEI

-197 YGGTNNEDA
+197 YGGTNTEDA
-206 DSRSKHLYKVTDAD
+206 DSRSKHLYRVTDAD

-246 KTKPWVRFGMG
+246 KVKPWVRFGMG
-257 TPGNWSNKATAGSYY
+257 TPGHWTNKAPAGSYY
-272 GISLPATTAMESYDA
+272 GISLPATTAMESYDY
-287 LYCNPVEWAKQGW
+287 LYCNPVEWAKKGW

-328 KICEHFSNKLPNGQK
+328 KVCENFSNKLPNGQK
-343 VHFFASQGACYAYD
+343 VHFFASQGACYVYD
-357 SDGMEGYNDGVAE
+357 NDGMEGYNDGVAE

-410 YKALPPAMSWKS
+410 FKALPPAMSWKS
-422 KTTLDAPTN
+422 KTTLAAPTN
-431 LTVKDTVLIWEHPSA
+431 VKVKDTVMSWEHPTA

-452 CYPRETK
+452 IYPRGTK
-459 NTSTKATSS
+459 SAPAKAASATV
-468 TIPTQEEL
+468 PTQEEL

-483 SGLTGLGNLSE
+483 AGLSGLGTLSE
-494 ITAQETPCKV
+494 IASQATPCKV

-515 KAFANTDWTWLK
+515 KAFSNSSWTWMK
-527 NYITKVQN
+527 DYIAEVQN
-535 SQKGNAVATSTV
+535 AQKGNAVAASTV
-547 PELTD
+547 PELTE
-552 DLTTAA
+552 DLTAAA
-558 WRYAI
+558 WRYSI

-571 YDAWPYSADF
+571 YTAWPYSADF
-581 TTAGQSSAWGPA
+581 TTAGQPSAWGPA
-593 YLGEEEGSN
+593 YLGEETGSGDN
-602 DDSNTG
+602 G
-608 NDNSENS
+608 GDNSGS
-615 DNNITS
+615 TTTS
-621 NTPAPEY
+621 TTPAPEY
-628 LKTVV
+628 LKSVV
-633 YGNSCRLDGW
+633 YGKSCRMDGW
-643 GDLSQYTIAV
+643 GDLSTKTIAI
-653 YSYDRYGVEHAAGYY
+653 YAYDRFGVEHEAAFY
-668 EGTEIYEPKVAIY
+668 EGNEVYEPRVAIK
-681 WELDG
+681 WELNG
-686 GTVDVTLPTFVT
+686 GTIDIDLPTYVT
-698 ERYVLPIPTKEG
+698 ERYILPIPTREG
-710 YEFGG
+710 YDFDC
-715 WYNTK
+715 WRSVKTS
-720 AMRGKKITEIPAGWE
+720 RGQKITEIPAGWE
-735 GTLYAKWTETEQ
+735 GTLYAFWK
-747 KPEIVW
+747 K
-753 ELNGGSIDED
+753 S
-763 LPTFVRE
+763 
-770 TYVLPTPYKED
+770 
-781 NDFDGWYSTAD
+781 STD
-792 FQENTSLTE
+792 ITNILWSE
-801 IPANWKGTLYA
+801 
-812 KWKPTTAL
+812 
-820 HSISI
+820 H
-825 NEKMEVYDVM
+825 MEVYDIM

-841 TLPSGTGIFLVKQ
+841 ELPTNQHGVFIVIQ
-854 GNNTYKIVL
+854 GENQIKIVL

>member
-1 MKKLF
+1 MKK
-6 IFLFALSCINILSF
+6 IFLFLFTLAIGVSTLN
-20 AQEQP
+20 ANP

-43 RQKTADAQKVEL
+43 RQKTKDAQQTEL
-55 QQKLDA
+55 KQKLDA

-71 LQVRSFSDAIYKSSY
+71 LQVRSFCDAIYKSSY

-125 PFRVTPSGVLSTDD
+125 PFRVTPSGKLSEDD

-174 NVFMEI
+174 KVLMEI

-197 YGGTNNEDA
+197 YGGTNSEDA

-246 KTKPWVRFGMG
+246 KVKPWVRFGMG
-257 TPGNWSNKATAGSYY
+257 TPGHWTNKAPAGSYY
-272 GISLPATTAMESYDA
+272 GISLPATTAMESYDY

-328 KICEHFSNKLPNGQK
+328 KVCENFSNKLPNGQK
-343 VHFFASQGACYAYD
+343 VHFFASQGACYVYD
-357 SDGMEGYNDGVAE
+357 NDGMEGYNDGIAE

-410 YKALPPAMSWKS
+410 FKALPPAMSWKS
-422 KTTLDAPTN
+422 KTTLAAPTN
-431 LTVKDTVLIWEHPSA
+431 IKVKDTVMSWEHPTA
-446 ERFTIY
+446 ERFTVYI
-452 CYPRETK
+452 YPRGSKGIAAK
-459 NTSTKATSS
+459 NNAAVATV
-468 TIPTQEEL
+468 PTQEEL
-476 WASYKTA
+476 WASFKTDA
-483 SGLTGLGNLSE
+483 GLSGLGTLATINTGDMVAS
-494 ITAQETPCKV
+494 CKT
-504 ICTKLTATEVQ
+504 ICTKLNATEVQ
-515 KAFANTDWTWLK
+515 KAFSNSNWTWLK
-527 NYITKVQN
+527 NYIAKVQN
-535 SQKGNAVATSTV
+535 AQKGNAVATSTV

-552 DLTTAA
+552 DLTTAT

-571 YDAWPYSADF
+571 YTAWPYSADF
-581 TTAGQSSAWGPA
+581 TAAGQPSAWGPA
-593 YLGEEEGSN
+593 YLGEDTGSGDN
-602 DDSNTG
+602 GGNTG
-608 NDNSENS
+608 GDNGGNTTQPE
-615 DNNITS
+615 TY

-633 YGNSCRLDGW
+633 YGKNCRMDGW
-643 GDLSQYTIAV
+643 GDLSQYTIAI
-653 YSYDRYGVEHAAGYY
+653 YSYDRFGVEHAAAYY
-668 EGTEIYEPKVAIY
+668 EGNEVYEPKVEIF

-686 GTVDVTLPTFVT
+686 GKVDGDLPTYVT
-698 ERYVLPIPTKEG
+698 ERYVLPIPVKYG
-710 YEFGG
+710 YNFDC
-715 WYNTK
+715 WRSVKTT
-720 AMRGKKITEIPAGWE
+720 RGQKLTEIPAGW
-735 GTLYAKWTETEQ
+735 
-747 KPEIVW
+747 
-753 ELNGGSIDED
+753 
-763 LPTFVRE
+763 
-770 TYVLPTPYKED
+770 
-781 NDFDGWYSTAD
+781 
-792 FQENTSLTE
+792 
-801 IPANWKGTLYA
+801 KGTLYA
-812 KWKPTTAL
+812 FWKKWPTDVTN
-820 HSISI
+820 ITW
-825 NEKMEVYDVM
+825 NEQIQVYDLM
-835 GRLVGT
+835 GRFVGNE
-841 TLPSGTGIFLVKQ
+841 LPTDQHGVFIVIQ
-854 GNNTYKIVL
+854 GKNKVKIVL

>member
-1 MKKLF
+1 MKK
-6 IFLFALSCINILSF
+6 IFLFLFTLAIGVTTLYAN
-20 AQEQP
+20 P

-43 RQKTADAQKVEL
+43 RQKTADAQKAEL

-71 LQVRSFSDAIYKSSY
+71 LQVRSFCDAIYKSSY

-125 PFRVTPSGVLSTDD
+125 PFRATPSGTLSTDD

-174 NVFMEI
+174 KVLMEI

-197 YGGTNNEDA
+197 YGGTNTEDA

-220 KDNSY
+220 KDNTY

-272 GISLPATTAMESYDA
+272 GISLPATTAMESYDY
-287 LYCNPVEWAKQGW
+287 LYCNPVEWAKKGW

-328 KICEHFSNKLPNGQK
+328 KVCENFSNKLPNGQK
-343 VHFFASQGACYAYD
+343 VHFFASQGACYVYD
-357 SDGMEGYNDGVAE
+357 NDGMEGYNDGVAE

-388 SVLFSTSS
+388 SVFFSTSS

-410 YKALPPAMSWKS
+410 FKALPPAMSWKS
-422 KTTLDAPTN
+422 KTTLAAPTN
-431 LTVKDTVLIWEHPSA
+431 VKVKDTVMTWEHPTA

-452 CYPRETK
+452 IYPRGTK
-459 NTSTKATSS
+459 FAPEKTSASVTASV
-468 TIPTQEEL
+468 PTQEEL
-476 WASYKTA
+476 WASFKTA
-483 SGLTGLGNLSE
+483 AGLSGLATLSE
-494 ITAQETPCKV
+494 IATQTTPCKV
-504 ICTKLTATEVQ
+504 ICTKLNATEVQ
-515 KAFANTDWTWLK
+515 KAFSNASWIWLK
-527 NYITKVQN
+527 DYIAKVQN
-535 SQKGNAVATSTV
+535 AQKGNAVASSTV

-558 WRYAI
+558 WRYSI

-571 YDAWPYSADF
+571 YTAWPYSADF
-581 TTAGQSSAWGPA
+581 TTAGQPSAWGPA
-593 YLGEEEGSN
+593 YLGEETGSGN
-602 DDSNTG
+602 NGDDNGGDTG
-608 NDNSENS
+608 STT
-615 DNNITS
+615 TS

-628 LKTVV
+628 LKAVV
-633 YGNSCRLDGW
+633 YGNSCRMDGW
-643 GDLSQYTIAV
+643 GDLSTKTIAI
-653 YSYDRYGVEHAAGYY
+653 YAYDRFGVEHAATYY
-668 EGTEIYEPKVAIY
+668 EGNEVYEPRVAIK
-681 WELDG
+681 WELNG
-686 GTVDVTLPTFVT
+686 GTIDIDLPTYVT
-698 ERYVLPIPTKEG
+698 ERYILPIPTREG
-710 YEFGG
+710 YDFDC
-715 WYNTK
+715 WRSVKTS
-720 AMRGKKITEIPAGWE
+720 RGQKITEIPAGWE
-735 GTLYAKWTETEQ
+735 GTLYAFWK
-747 KPEIVW
+747 K
-753 ELNGGSIDED
+753 S
-763 LPTFVRE
+763 
-770 TYVLPTPYKED
+770 
-781 NDFDGWYSTAD
+781 STD
-792 FQENTSLTE
+792 ITNILWSE
-801 IPANWKGTLYA
+801 
-812 KWKPTTAL
+812 
-820 HSISI
+820 H
-825 NEKMEVYDVM
+825 MEVYDIM

-841 TLPSGTGIFLVKQ
+841 ELPTNQHGVFIVIQ
-854 GNNTYKIVL
+854 GENQIKIVL

>member
-1 MKKLF
+1 MKK
-6 IFLFALSCINILSF
+6 IFLFLFTLAIGITTLYAN
-20 AQEQP
+20 P

-43 RQKTADAQKVEL
+43 RNKTIDAQKAEL

-61 LVAGN
+61 LVVGN

-71 LQVRSFSDAIYKSSY
+71 LQVRSFADAIYKSSY

-125 PFRVTPSGVLSTDD
+125 PFRVTPSGTLSTDD

-174 NVFMEI
+174 KVFMEI

-197 YGGTNNEDA
+197 YGGTNTEDA

-257 TPGNWSNKATAGSYY
+257 TPGHWSNKATAGSYY
-272 GISLPATTAMESYDA
+272 GISLPATTAMESYDY
-287 LYCNPVEWAKQGW
+287 LYCNPVEWAKKGW

-328 KICEHFSNKLPNGQK
+328 KVCENFSNKLPNGQK
-343 VHFFASQGACYAYD
+343 VHFFASQGACYVYD
-357 SDGMEGYNDGVAE
+357 NDGMEGYNDGVAE

-410 YKALPPAMSWKS
+410 YKALPPAMTWKS
-422 KTTLDAPTN
+422 KTTLAAPTN
-431 LTVKDTVLIWEHPSA
+431 VKVKDTVMSWEHPTA

-452 CYPRETK
+452 IYPRGSKGIAAK
-459 NTSTKATSS
+459 NNAAAATV
-468 TIPTQEEL
+468 PTQEEL
-476 WASYKTA
+476 WTNFKTDA
-483 SGLTGLGNLSE
+483 GLSGLGTLATINTGDMVAS
-494 ITAQETPCKV
+494 CKT
-504 ICTKLTATEVQ
+504 ICTKLNAAEVQ
-515 KAFANTDWTWLK
+515 KAFSNSNWTWLK
-527 NYITKVQN
+527 NYIAKVQN
-535 SQKGNAVATSTV
+535 AQKGNAVATSTV

-552 DLTTAA
+552 DLTAA
-558 WRYAI
+558 TWRYAI

-571 YDAWPYSADF
+571 YTAWPYSADF
-581 TTAGQSSAWGPA
+581 TTAGQPSAWGPA
-593 YLGEEEGSN
+593 YLGEDTGSGDN
-602 DDSNTG
+602 GG
-608 NDNSENS
+608 NNSGDNGGNS
-615 DNNITS
+615 QPDTY

-633 YGNSCRLDGW
+633 YGKSCRMDGW
-643 GDLSQYTIAV
+643 GDLSTKTVAI
-653 YSYDRYGVEHAAGYY
+653 YSYDRFGVEHAAAYY
-668 EGTEIYEPKVAIY
+668 EGNEVYEPKVEIF

-686 GTVDVTLPTFVT
+686 GKVDGELPTYVT
-698 ERYVLPIPTKEG
+698 ERYVLPIPLKYG
-710 YEFGG
+710 YDFDC
-715 WYNTK
+715 WRSVKTT
-720 AMRGKKITEIPAGWE
+720 RGQKLTEIPAGW
-735 GTLYAKWTETEQ
+735 
-747 KPEIVW
+747 
-753 ELNGGSIDED
+753 
-763 LPTFVRE
+763 
-770 TYVLPTPYKED
+770 
-781 NDFDGWYSTAD
+781 
-792 FQENTSLTE
+792 
-801 IPANWKGTLYA
+801 KGTLYA
-812 KWKPTTAL
+812 FWKKWSTDITD
-820 HSISI
+820 ITW
-825 NEKMEVYDVM
+825 NEQTQVYDIM
-835 GRLVGT
+835 GRFVGNE
-841 TLPSGTGIFLVKQ
+841 LPTDQHGVFIVIQ
-854 GNNTYKIVL
+854 GKNKVKIVL

>member
-1 MKKLF
+1 MKK
-6 IFLFALSCINILSF
+6 IFLFLFTLAIGITTLYAN
-20 AQEQP
+20 P

-43 RQKTADAQKVEL
+43 RNKTIDAQKAEL

-61 LVAGN
+61 LVVGN

-71 LQVRSFSDAIYKSSY
+71 LQVRSFADAIYKSSY

-125 PFRVTPSGVLSTDD
+125 PFRVTPSGTLSTDD

-174 NVFMEI
+174 KVFMEI

-197 YGGTNNEDA
+197 YGGTNTEDA

-257 TPGNWSNKATAGSYY
+257 TPGNWSNKGTAGSYY
-272 GISLPATTAMESYDA
+272 GISLPATTAMESYDY
-287 LYCNPVEWAKQGW
+287 LYCNPVEWAKKGW

-328 KICEHFSNKLPNGQK
+328 KVCENFSNKLPNGQK
-343 VHFFASQGACYAYD
+343 VHFFASQGACYVYD
-357 SDGMEGYNDGVAE
+357 NDGMEGYNDGVAE

-388 SVLFSTSS
+388 SVFFSTSS
-396 AILMRNELRESHFK
+396 AILMRNELRESHFQ
-410 YKALPPAMSWKS
+410 YKALPPAMTWKS
-422 KTTLDAPTN
+422 KTTLAAPTN
-431 LTVKDTVLIWEHPSA
+431 VKVKDTVMTWEHPNA

-452 CYPRETK
+452 IYPRGSK
-459 NTSTKATSS
+459 GIAAKDNAAAATV
-468 TIPTQEEL
+468 PTQEEL
-476 WASYKTA
+476 WTSFKTDA
-483 SGLTGLGNLSE
+483 GLSGLGTLATINTGDMVAS
-494 ITAQETPCKV
+494 CKA

-515 KAFANTDWTWLK
+515 KAFSNSNWTWLK
-527 NYITKVQN
+527 NYIAKVQN
-535 SQKGNAVATSTV
+535 AQKGNTVATSSV

-552 DLTTAA
+552 DLTAA
-558 WRYAI
+558 TWRYAI

-571 YDAWPYSADF
+571 YTAWPYSADF
-581 TTAGQSSAWGPA
+581 TTAGQPSAWGPA
-593 YLGEEEGSN
+593 YLGE
-602 DDSNTG
+602 DTG
-608 NDNSENS
+608 DNGGNNS
-615 DNNITS
+615 GDNGGNSQPDTY

-633 YGNSCRLDGW
+633 YGKSCRMDGW
-643 GDLSQYTIAV
+643 GDLSTKTVAI
-653 YSYDRYGVEHAAGYY
+653 YSYDRFGVEHAAAYY
-668 EGTEIYEPKVAIY
+668 EGNEVYEPKVEIF

-686 GTVDVTLPTFVT
+686 GKVDGDLPTYVT
-698 ERYVLPIPTKEG
+698 ERYVLPIPVKYG
-710 YEFGG
+710 YNFDC
-715 WYNTK
+715 WRSVKTT
-720 AMRGKKITEIPAGWE
+720 RGQKLTEIPAGW
-735 GTLYAKWTETEQ
+735 
-747 KPEIVW
+747 
-753 ELNGGSIDED
+753 
-763 LPTFVRE
+763 
-770 TYVLPTPYKED
+770 
-781 NDFDGWYSTAD
+781 
-792 FQENTSLTE
+792 
-801 IPANWKGTLYA
+801 KGTLYA
-812 KWKPTTAL
+812 FWKKWPTDVTN
-820 HSISI
+820 ITWNDQI
-825 NEKMEVYDVM
+825 QVYDLM
-835 GRLVGT
+835 GRFVGNE
-841 TLPSGTGIFLVKQ
+841 LPTDQHGVFIIIQ
-854 GNNTYKIVL
+854 GKNKVKIVL

>member
-1 MKKLF
+1 MKK
-6 IFLFALSCINILSF
+6 IFLFLFTLALGITTLYAN
-20 AQEQP
+20 P

-43 RQKTADAQKVEL
+43 RQKTADAQKAEL

-61 LVAGN
+61 LVVGN

-71 LQVRSFSDAIYKSSY
+71 LQVRSFADAIYKSSY

-99 DPGYDPLAFAIE
+99 DPGYDPLEFAIQ

-125 PFRVTPSGVLSTDD
+125 PFRVTPSGTLSTDD

-145 GQWIIKYNNSSF
+145 GQWIIKYNYSSF

-174 NVFMEI
+174 KVFMEI

-197 YGGTNNEDA
+197 YGGTNTEDA

-272 GISLPATTAMESYDA
+272 GISLPATTAMESYDY
-287 LYCNPVEWAKQGW
+287 LYCNPVEWAQKGW

-328 KICEHFSNKLPNGQK
+328 KVCENFSNKLPNGQK
-343 VHFFASQGACYAYD
+343 VHFFASQGACYVYD
-357 SDGMEGYNDGVAE
+357 NDGMEGYNDGVAE

-388 SVLFSTSS
+388 SVFFSTSS
-396 AILMRNELRESHFK
+396 AILMRNELRESHFQ
-410 YKALPPAMSWKS
+410 YKALPPAMDWKS
-422 KTTLDAPTN
+422 KTTLAAPTN
-431 LTVKDTVLIWEHPSA
+431 VQVKDTVMTWEHPNA
-446 ERFTIY
+446 ERFTVYI
-452 CYPRETK
+452 YPRGSKGMAAK
-459 NTSTKATSS
+459 NNAAAATV
-468 TIPTQEEL
+468 PTQEEL

-483 SGLTGLGNLSE
+483 AGLSGLGTLSE
-494 ITAQETPCKV
+494 IKTGDMVASCKT

-515 KAFANTDWTWLK
+515 KAFGNADWKWLK
-527 NYITKVQN
+527 DYIAKEQN
-535 SQKGNAVATSTV
+535 AQKGNAVAASTV

-552 DLTTAA
+552 DLTQAT

-571 YDAWPYSADF
+571 YTAWPYSADF
-581 TTAGQSSAWGPA
+581 TTAGQPSSWGPA
-593 YLGEEEGSN
+593 YLGEDTGSGDN
-602 DDSNTG
+602 GGNTG
-608 NDNSENS
+608 GDNGNS
-615 DNNITS
+615 GTTTS

-633 YGNSCRLDGW
+633 YGKSCRMDGW
-643 GDLSQYTIAV
+643 GDLSQYTIAI
-653 YSYDRYGVEHAAGYY
+653 YSYDRFGVEHAAAYY
-668 EGTEIYEPKVAIY
+668 EGNEVYEPKVAIY
-681 WELDG
+681 WELNG
-686 GTVDVTLPTFVT
+686 GTVDVELPTYVT
-698 ERYVLPIPTKEG
+698 ERYVLPIPTKQG
-710 YEFGG
+710 HDFDG
-715 WYNTK
+715 WRKVNTT
-720 AMRGKKITEIPAGWE
+720 RGQKITEIPAGWE
-735 GTLYAKWTETEQ
+735 GTLYAFWTKNSSYEEPDNSDVTN
-747 KPEIVW
+747 IL
-753 ELNGGSIDED
+753 LN
-763 LPTFVRE
+763 
-770 TYVLPTPYKED
+770 
-781 NDFDGWYSTAD
+781 
-792 FQENTSLTE
+792 QE
-801 IPANWKGTLYA
+801 
-812 KWKPTTAL
+812 
-820 HSISI
+820 
-825 NEKMEVYDVM
+825 MEVYDVM
-835 GRLVGT
+835 GRLVGNQ
-841 TLPSGTGIFLVKQ
+841 LPTDQHGVFIIIQ
-854 GNNTYKIVL
+854 GKNQAKIIL

>member
-1 MKKLF
+1 MKK
-6 IFLFALSCINILSF
+6 IFLFLFTLAIGITTLYAN
-20 AQEQP
+20 P

-43 RQKTADAQKVEL
+43 KNKTIDAQKAEL

-61 LVAGN
+61 LVVGN

-71 LQVRSFSDAIYKSSY
+71 LQVRSFADAIYKSSY

-125 PFRVTPSGVLSTDD
+125 PFRVTPSGTLSTDD

-174 NVFMEI
+174 KVFMEI

-197 YGGTNNEDA
+197 YGGTNTEDA

-257 TPGNWSNKATAGSYY
+257 TPGHWSNKATAGSYY
-272 GISLPATTAMESYDA
+272 GISLPATTAMESYDY
-287 LYCNPVEWAKQGW
+287 LYCNPVEWAKKGW

-328 KICEHFSNKLPNGQK
+328 KVCENFSNKLPNGQK
-343 VHFFASQGACYAYD
+343 VHFFASQGACYVYD
-357 SDGMEGYNDGVAE
+357 NDGMEGYNDGVAE

-410 YKALPPAMSWKS
+410 YKALPPAMTWKS
-422 KTTLDAPTN
+422 KTTLAAPTN
-431 LTVKDTVLIWEHPSA
+431 VKVKDTVMTWEHPTA

-452 CYPRETK
+452 IYPRGSK
-459 NTSTKATSS
+459 GIAAKDNAAAATV
-468 TIPTQEEL
+468 PTQEEL

-483 SGLTGLGNLSE
+483 AGLSGLGTLSE
-494 ITAQETPCKV
+494 IKNTKPCDNASDPCEHRK
-504 ICTKLTATEVQ
+504 ICAKLDATMVSNV
-515 KAFANTDWTWLK
+515 FAKTEWAWLK
-527 NYITKVQN
+527 KYIQSVQ
-535 SQKGNAVATSTV
+535 AD
-547 PELTD
+547 LTD
-552 DLTTAA
+552 DLTAAA

-563 AAFFLQTQ
+563 AAFFLQSQHTV
-571 YDAWPYSADF
+571 WPASADF
-581 TTAGQSSAWGPA
+581 TTAGQPYAWGPA
-593 YLGEEEGSN
+593 YLGEDTGSGDN
-602 DDSNTG
+602 GGNTG
-608 NDNSENS
+608 GDSGN
-615 DNNITS
+615 TS
-621 NTPAPEY
+621 ANTPAPEY

-633 YGNSCRLDGW
+633 YGKSCRMDGW
-643 GDLSQYTIAV
+643 GDLSTKTVAI
-653 YSYDRYGVEHAAGYY
+653 YSYDRFGVEHAAAYY
-668 EGTEIYEPKVAIY
+668 EGNEVYEPKVEIF

-686 GTVDVTLPTFVT
+686 GKVDGELPTYVT
-698 ERYVLPIPTKEG
+698 ERYVLPIPVKYG
-710 YEFGG
+710 YNFDC
-715 WYNTK
+715 WRSVKTT
-720 AMRGKKITEIPAGWE
+720 RGQKLTEIPAGW
-735 GTLYAKWTETEQ
+735 
-747 KPEIVW
+747 
-753 ELNGGSIDED
+753 
-763 LPTFVRE
+763 
-770 TYVLPTPYKED
+770 
-781 NDFDGWYSTAD
+781 
-792 FQENTSLTE
+792 
-801 IPANWKGTLYA
+801 KGTLYA
-812 KWKPTTAL
+812 FWKKWSTDITD
-820 HSISI
+820 ITW
-825 NEKMEVYDVM
+825 NEQTQVYDIM
-835 GRLVGT
+835 GRFVGNE
-841 TLPSGTGIFLVKQ
+841 LPTDQHGVFIVIQ
-854 GNNTYKIVL
+854 GKNKVKIVL